1 MDSQK
6 NGITTESSISFLDT
20 GNRDVTVTVEKYY
33 SDGKLRT
40 GMVKVNLPG
49 NNSSWETEITDLTTG
64 EALAIANGIF
74 YLLAPEQSIVE
85 LELNRIEQAEQ
96 GKTRSERINDIESPS
111 PSRFVHRIGDS
122 QNFSE

>member
-6 NGITTESSISFLDT
+6 NGITTESTINFFDT
-20 GNRDVTVTVEKYY
+20 GGRDVNVTVEKYY
-33 SDGKLRT
+33 SEQKTRAGII
-40 GMVKVNLPG
+40 KVNLLG
-49 NNSSWETEITDLTTG
+49 NNKSRKSEITVTPG